1 MGDPPRSGAA
11 LYGRWRRHRKPDAK
25 IARGRPCLFSA
36 ASAYMM
42 QRLPACGP
50 AAGAFAGVMPQA
62 TSAEP
67 MSDGFAYLDIIFFAM
82 VAAFI
87 ALRLRSV
94 LGRRTGNERQRSD
107 GFRPQPQQPQQPDN
121 VVPLPERAA
130 PPPADDAGIADGK
143 DAGIKAGITAI
154 RLADRSFDLDGFL
167 QGAKAAFAM
176 IVEAYA
182 KGDKDGL
189 RPLLAPEVFQRFTAA
204 MDDRSRRGESLTTEL
219 VATRNAE
226 LVSAGMQGSRA
237 RLTVR
242 FESEQI
248 NVTRNTGGDIVDG
261 DPSRIDQVVDLWTFE
276 RDTRSRDPN
285 WQLVETRTPA

>member
-1 MGDPPRSGAA
+1 MPEAIS
-11 LYGRWRRHRKPDAK
+11 AK
-25 IARGRPCLFSA
+25 
-36 ASAYMM
+36 
-42 QRLPACGP
+42 
-50 AAGAFAGVMPQA
+50 
-62 TSAEP
+62 P

-94 LGRRTGNERQRSD
+94 LGRRTGNERQRAD
-107 GFRPQPQQPQQPDN
+107 ALRPTPPTQQDN
-121 VVPLPERAA
+121 VVPLPERPL
-130 PPPADDAGIADGK
+130 PPPADDAGIADVSDSGVK
-143 DAGIKAGITAI
+143 SGITAI

-189 RPLLAPEVFQRFTAA
+189 RPLLAPDVFQRFATA
-204 MDDRSRRGESLTTEL
+204 MDDRSRRGETLATEL
-219 VATRNAE
+219 VATRSAE
-226 LVSAGMQGSRA
+226 LAAAGMSGSRA

-248 NVTRNTGGDIVDG
+248 NVTRNTAGDIVDG
-261 DPSRIDQVVDLWTFE
+261 DSSRIDQVVDLWTFE

-285 WQLVETRTPA
+285 

>member
-1 MGDPPRSGAA
+1 
-11 LYGRWRRHRKPDAK
+11 
-25 IARGRPCLFSA
+25 
-36 ASAYMM
+36 MM
-42 QRLPACGP
+42 QRLPVCVP

-62 TSAEP
+62 ISAKP

-94 LGRRTGNERQRSD
+94 LGRRTGNERQRAD
-107 GFRPQPQQPQQPDN
+107 ALRPTPPGQQPDN
-121 VVPLPERAA
+121 VVPIPERA
-130 PPPADDAGIADGK
+130 PNPPADDAGIADGRDSSVK
-143 DAGIKAGITAI
+143 SGLTAI

-167 QGAKAAFAM
+167 QGAKAAFSM

-182 KGDKDGL
+182 NGDKDVL
-189 RPLLAPEVFQRFTAA
+189 RPLLAPDVFQRFSTA
-204 MDDRSRRGESLTTEL
+204 MDDRSRRGETLATEL

-226 LVSAGMQGSRA
+226 VVSAGMSGSRA

-242 FESEQI
+242 FESDQI
-248 NVTRNTGGDIVDG
+248 NVTRNTAGDIVDG

-276 RDTRSRDPN
+276 RDTRARDPN